1 MKFDTYFLIRLFHL
15 RQFLERFRKKYQHI
29 FCVDSKLCHFK
40 IFVHILQLD
49 TDMFIGYQVKSLS
62 LICRYLN
69 LGSMR
74 EVNKTHSKP
83 ITIGTI
89 YVLWFQRMRVI
100 LLLTT
105 HIFNVT
111 GSFCP
116 HFYNRMNYNDVFKIK
131 KEKLKT
137 KFMIIIQSYLLYSI
151 SVSQ

>member
-1 MKFDTYFLIRLFHL
+1 MKFDTYFLG
-15 RQFLERFRKKYQHI
+15 QFLERSRKKYQHI
-29 FCVDSKLCHFK
+29 FCVDVKLCHFK

-49 TDMFIGYQVKSLS
+49 TDMFIGYQVKTLS
-62 LICRYLN
+62 LICRYLY
-69 LGSMR
+69 LGSMC
-74 EVNKTHSKP
+74 EVNKTHSKL
-83 ITIGTI
+83 ITIGAI
-89 YVLWFQRMRVI
+89 YILWFQLMRVF

-137 KFMIIIQSYLLYSI
+137 KFMI
-151 SVSQ
+151 